1 MGLRRPGSGFHLRR
15 GGILPAPAQVIGYR
29 TAEEDVVLQHHPH
42 LRMKLCQRIVA
53 YIRPVD
59 EHFAAGHDV
68 VAVAQEQFLGLD
80 GVVQIADQ
88 CGVVRFVQVVDAEIV
103 LDLGDARIKDADPS
117 AKIVVLSMGPE
128 QAKAVLKESLAIAA
142 DKAYLVSDRAF
153 GGSDTLATSYIISET
168 IKKVEELEGK
178 FDIIFC
184 GKQAIDGDT
193 AQVGPQIAEKLK
205 LPQIC
210 YVEEVVELGKGKV
223 VARRAIDGG
232 YEVLE
237 SPLPAL
243 MTVIDSNEPRPM
255 NAKLIMKYKRARTP
269 SEVAREFTNSNYTE
283 GNELDARLRSLETK
297 GLLIKEYS
305 ATDINADPARIGFP
319 GSPTKVKQV
328 MSVVLTAS
336 EAKSVP
342 ATAEGINELIH
353 ELISDHTLG

>member
-1 MGLRRPGSGFHLRR
+1 MNILVCIKQVPDTTEIRMDPKTNTLIRAGVPSTVNPFDKHALEAAVQLREALGGTVTAMTMG
-15 GGILPAPAQVIGYR
+15 PAQ
-29 TAEEDVVLQHHPH
+29 AAQA
-42 LRMKLCQRIVA
+42 LRECYA
-53 YIRPVD
+53 
-59 EHFAAGHDV
+59 
-68 VAVAQEQFLGLD
+68 LG
-80 GVVQIADQ
+80 ADRM
-88 CGVVRFVQVVDAEIV
+88 V
-103 LDLGDARIKDADPS
+103 
-117 AKIVVLSMGPE
+117 
-128 QAKAVLKESLAIAA
+128 
-142 DKAYLVSDRAF
+142 LVSDRCF
-153 GGSDTLATSYIISET
+153 GGADTYATSYT
-168 IKKVEELEGK
+168 LAQAVRALGG
-178 FDIIFC
+178 FDLILC
-184 GKQAIDGDT
+184 GRQAIDGDT